1 VALEDAWILLKAF
14 CPNCGKL
21 GMTQPDGTMI
31 CSDEVGCGF
40 KTSTP
45 VTDVPRAAIEGGRG
59 PKMTQEVDSDDE
71 AALAAKNLD
80 TGRRFIRK
88 PRTDLT
94 TPLRTDVDT
103 GPAAMFRLPPWKLDA
118 MKDRKVLHSEGGVKQ
133 TREKRED
140 MESRTADE
148 IEAEYMK
155 YRYGAF
161 APKDSGTHT
170 TDWSCDKCNARD
182 ATVEIKQIRAADEA
196 PSRLYTCRRCGHK
209 KLEH

>member
-1 VALEDAWILLKAF
+1 VALEDAWIVLKAF

-21 GMTQPDGTMI
+21 GMPQPDGTMI

-40 KTSTP
+40 RTSDP
-45 VTDVPRAAIEGGRG
+45 ETDPPRSVLEGGKG
-59 PKMTQEVDSDDE
+59 PKMTQEVDTDDVE
-71 AALAAKNLD
+71 
-80 TGRRFIRK
+80 RRFIRK

-94 TPLRTDVDT
+94 TPLRTDINT
-103 GPAAMFRLPPWKLDA
+103 GPDAMFRPPPWN
-118 MKDRKVLHSEGGVKQ
+118 SEGGVKQ

-148 IEAEYMK
+148 IMREYMK

-161 APKDSGTHT
+161 APGQFSAGTHT
-170 TDWSCDKCNARD
+170 TDWACNKCNAKD
-182 ATVEIKQIRAADEA
+182 AKVQINQIRAADEA
-196 PSRLYTCRRCGHK
+196 PSRLYTCNQCGHK